1 MKLGIDAMGGDHAPA
16 EIVNGAIEAS
26 KLLDCQLVLY
36 GQQEKLLPMLEGTT
50 ILVVDCREVIQ
61 NDEMPVSVI
70 RAKADSSMVRGLL
83 DLKAGKIDG
92 FLSAGSTGALL
103 AGGLLR
109 VGRIKGIERPAIT
122 TAYPM
127 NDRMGLLVDAGAN
140 ADCKPAH
147 LRDFAVMSSIYVEKV
162 YGTKNPKV
170 GLVNIGEEPGKGNE
184 LVKSAFPLL
193 QTAPIN
199 FAGSIE
205 GRDIPAGKVDIVVT
219 DGFTGNVIL
228 KLSEG
233 LAKTMGSW
241 LKDMFMKNSLT
252 KLSSLFL
259 KQGLKDFKAK
269 LDYTEYGGAALL
281 GVNGVLVK
289 AHGSSNAKAIK
300 NGILYM
306 EKYAASGVIDEIKQA
321 LSDMKTEEQHDRQD
335 TE

>member
-16 EIVNGAIEAS
+16 EIVKGAIEAS
-26 KLLDCQLVLY
+26 KLIDCQLVLY
-36 GQQEKLLPMLEGTT
+36 GQEEKILPLLGGAN

-61 NDEMPVSVI
+61 NDEAPVPVI
-70 RAKADSSMVRGLL
+70 RAKADSSMVRGML
-83 DLKAGKIDG
+83 DLKAGKIDA

-109 VGRIKGIERPAIT
+109 VGRIKGIERPALT
-122 TAYPM
+122 TIYPM

-147 LRDFAVMSSIYVEKV
+147 LRDFAVMSSLYVEKV
-162 YGTKNPKV
+162 YGVANPKV

-184 LVKSAFPLL
+184 LVKNTYSLMEA
-193 QTAPIN
+193 APIN

-205 GRDIPAGKVDIVVT
+205 GRDIPTGKVDIVVT

-233 LAKTMGSW
+233 LALTMGGW
-241 LKDMFMKNSLT
+241 VKEMFLRNPLT
-252 KLSSLFL
+252 KASSLFF
-259 KQGLKDFKAK
+259 KKGFRDFKAR

-281 GVNGVLVK
+281 GVNGALVK

-300 NGILYM
+300 NAILYM
-306 EKYAASGVIDEIKQA
+306 EKYAASGVIEEIKQTLA
-321 LSDMKTEEQHDRQD
+321 QMEARANHDQTD
-335 TE
+335 SE